1 MDIVLHTQQ
10 EEAKD
15 RALGGKASGLLH
27 LEAQGAQVPPFLV
40 VAPEVFYRH
49 LPKAEWDA
57 FLAEQAT
64 VDPEKPQQTYPAAEK
79 LCEAIMDGA
88 LDDAVTGALEAG
100 LGKIPSKHYAIRS
113 SMLGEDSAEHS
124 FAGQLES
131 FLFQE
136 SVDDVKK
143 SIKRCWCSALQPRV
157 LAYRS
162 RAGLK
167 P

>member
-100 LGKIPSKHYAIRS
+100 LGKILPSTT
-113 SMLGEDSAEHS
+113 
-124 FAGQLES
+124 
-131 FLFQE
+131 LFGA
-136 SVDDVKK
+136 
-143 SIKRCWCSALQPRV
+143 RCWAKT
-157 LAYRS
+157 ARS
-162 RAGLK
+162 THSRGSLRAFSSK
-167 P
+167 KASMT